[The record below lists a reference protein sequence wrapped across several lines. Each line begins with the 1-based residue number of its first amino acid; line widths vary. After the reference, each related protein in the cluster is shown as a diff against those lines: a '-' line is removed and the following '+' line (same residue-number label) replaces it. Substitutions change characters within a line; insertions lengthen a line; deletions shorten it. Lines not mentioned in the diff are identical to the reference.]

1 MKVKN
6 YILYITLFV
15 ISLIPLQGFATEN
28 EESEEFNINE
38 LIDEHIGDSH
48 DFHLFDYNGHA

>member
-15 ISLIPLQGFATEN
+15 TSLIPLQGFATEN
-28 EESEEFNINE
+28 EE
-38 LIDEHIGDSH
+38 G
-48 DFHLFDYNGHA
+48 